1 MRKLVVS
8 VMIAMAASTMFS
20 VNAYAQGMR
29 GGRGNVRVE
38 SRERRGNVRGES
50 KPSRPN
56 RNERNDK
63 VNNGSNKKNDAFR
76 PGNNQGMHPGGNN
89 QGVRPGGNNNQG
101 VRPGGNNQGMRPGG
115 NNQGMRPGGKPGYRP
130 SGNHSGYRP
139 GGGVHGV
146 RPGNRPVARPPMVS
160 RPQRPGIPPHR
171 PFARP
176 VPPASWRPVRSH
188 SLFAH
193 VLGVTLGMTIS
204 NAIDQLLYNGYTV
217 DGYGADEVYLRNV
230 PQFDCYWPEATMY
243 YSPSGGFV
251 GSRFYY
257 STVGYDMSRYRSMYS
272 VLCDRYGAP
281 IRRNGAAVTWYGM
294 DNQFVT
300 LDFSSVVSG
309 GGHRFYTTLSLG
321 L

>member
-1 MRKLVVS
+1 M
-8 VMIAMAASTMFS
+8 
-20 VNAYAQGMR
+20 
-29 GGRGNVRVE
+29 
-38 SRERRGNVRGES
+38 
-50 KPSRPN
+50 
-56 RNERNDK
+56 
-63 VNNGSNKKNDAFR
+63 
-76 PGNNQGMHPGGNN
+76 
-89 QGVRPGGNNNQG
+89 
-101 VRPGGNNQGMRPGG
+101 
-115 NNQGMRPGGKPGYRP
+115 
-130 SGNHSGYRP
+130 RP
-139 GGGVHGV
+139 GGGVNGV

-176 VPPASWRPVRSH
+176 VPPASWRPVHSH

-217 DGYGADEVYLRNV
+217 EGYGADEVYLRNV

-272 VLCDRYGAP
+272 VLCNRYGAP